1 MVRVG
6 FRVMVRVG
14 VRVMVRVSFS
24 QINFA
29 FVLLIRR
36 KLK

>member
-1 MVRVG
+1 MVRV
-6 FRVMVRVG
+6 R